1 MATQTARAPAKHI
14 AFRYFTPA
22 KRRATQYE
30 EVTLHIQWAP
40 QNYATQGYFNR
51 DVHNNPSW
59 YPESTKLK
67 ASDWWVYRDPCEE
80 WYRPFVDRQA
90 AIGLAIEQ
98 AIAGAKR
105 SSMYRHIAPV
115 WAKFL
120 AEHYALYRYPDYG
133 LFMCQCHVQRDAL
146 SDVVSAPTV
155 FQALEKDRHAQDV
168 ALYGME
174 LETLLPGYSD
184 EAAMQRWMEAPEWQP
199 TRRIVEQLLA
209 CRDWGEIHLVIN
221 LVVEP
226 LISTLLSRELV
237 LRYAPHYGDSVT
249 PVIEQGVEADRE
261 MRQAS
266 VKAMV
271 AFLLAQD
278 PSNAETINRWLEQW
292 APQAVAA
299 IDAFAPVFIDLDQD
313 SDAHQAVRTRLL
325 GEWAVLLKELQ
336 LQTPGSVDCPVLE
349 EGAQA

>member
-1 MATQTARAPAKHI
+1 MSALSARTPGKHI

-59 YPESTKLK
+59 YPESTALK
-67 ASDWWVYRDPCEE
+67 AQDWWAYRDPCEE

-105 SSMYRHIAPV
+105 ASMYRHIAPA
-115 WAKFL
+115 WSCFL
-120 AEHYALYRYPDYG
+120 TDHYALYRYPDYG

-168 ALYGME
+168 ALYCME
-174 LETLLPGYSD
+174 LESLLPGYSD
-184 EAAMQRWMEAPEWQP
+184 ETAMTRWMESPAWQP
-199 TRRIVEQLLA
+199 TRRLVEQLLA
-209 CRDWGEIHLVIN
+209 CRDWGEVHLAIN

-226 LISTLLSRELV
+226 LVSTLLSRELV

-266 VKAMV
+266 AKALV
-271 AFLLAQD
+271 SFLLTQD
-278 PSNAETINRWLEQW
+278 GGNRDTINRWLETW
-292 APQAVAA
+292 APRAVEAVA
-299 IDAFAPVFIDLDQD
+299 AFAPVFAELDAD
-313 SDAHQAVRTRLL
+313 PQAFAAARERLL
-325 GEWAVLLKELQ
+325 AQWAALLAELQ
-336 LQTPGSVDCPVLE
+336 LQFPATVQLPAA
-349 EGAQA
+349 EGAPA

>member
-1 MATQTARAPAKHI
+1 MSTQLARAPGKHI

-59 YPESTKLK
+59 YPESTLLQ
-67 ASDWWVYRDPCEE
+67 AGDWWAYRDPCEE

-90 AIGLAIEQ
+90 AIGAAIEQ

-105 SSMYRHIAPV
+105 SSMYSHVSPLWIE
-115 WAKFL
+115 FL
-120 AEHYALYRYPDYG
+120 STHYALYRYPDYG

-168 ALYGME
+168 ALYCME
-174 LETLLPGYSD
+174 LESLIPGYSD
-184 EAAMQRWMEAPEWQP
+184 ENTMQFWMESPVWQP
-199 TRRIVEQLLA
+199 TRSLVEKLLA
-209 CRDWGEIHLVIN
+209 CRDWGEVHLMIN

-226 LISTLLSRELV
+226 LVSQLLSRELV
-237 LRYAPHYGDSVT
+237 LRYAPHFGDSVT

-261 MRQAS
+261 MRQSSA
-266 VKAMV
+266 KALV
-271 AFLLAQD
+271 EFLIKQD
-278 PSNAETINRWLEQW
+278 AGNVETINRWLATW
-292 APQAVAA
+292 APRAVDA
-299 IDAFAPVFIDLDQD
+299 IDAFAPVFAALD
-313 SDAHQAVRTRLL
+313 SRGSAYAAVRARLL
-325 GEWAVLLKELQ
+325 EDWAALLNGLGLE
-336 LQTPGSVDCPVLE
+336 TPAGV
-349 EGAQA
+349 GAPQERAA